1 MAAASPPVRAHLTR
15 APRVT
20 SARPVSVILRP
31 RAEAVTAL
39 TTTSSS
45 AAAKVPATVMPAR
58 SVIRRSAPA
67 HAFVPARPANRR
79 GHTAPVS
86 ITSNRDGPDNVVTI
100 AVAEHRIVPFG
111 QCGTPGA
118 GAGPGSATPRPARTS
133 ALVPS
138 PPAIPEDVLRKLQR
152 RRSREAESRFNW
164 ARTPPPH
171 SDIDCPNAVRRESD
185 LSTARGSYN

>member
-67 HAFVPARPANRR
+67 HAFVPARPASKRDLP
-79 GHTAPVS
+79 ALVS
-86 ITSNRDGPDNVVTI
+86 IASNRDGHGFLRTI
-100 AVAEHRIVPFG
+100 AVAEHRTVPAG

-118 GAGPGSATPRPARTS
+118 GAGPGSGTPRPARTP

-138 PPAIPEDVLRKLQR
+138 PPAIPEGVLRKLQR
-152 RRSREAESRFNW
+152 RRSREAESRF
-164 ARTPPPH
+164 RIGLERHP
-171 SDIDCPNAVRRESD
+171 
-185 LSTARGSYN
+185 